1 MKFAWQ
7 ILTHTPIWVFP
18 LLAYLVW
25 LGIKA
30 MRPRTV
36 TIWRSLI
43 VPAVFI
49 VWGLSRLLSR
59 QDIVWPLAAWLG
71 AAAVLLVV
79 GLLTARPIELDHT
92 TGEIKRP
99 GSVIPLIRNITVFA
113 LQYTVAVI
121 AAVDPHD
128 AHHGRDHRSRRYRR
142 NDRLFPRAHGRAA
155 AQYFSSVERTL
166 RLDRARSARHRA
178 AVEALQF
185 GWPLRAAGAAS
196 GAGGAGRRR

>member
-1 MKFAWQ
+1 MKLAWQ

-18 LLAYLVW
+18 LFGYLVW

-30 MRPRTV
+30 RRPRTV

-49 VWGLSRLLSR
+49 VWGLSRLVLR
-59 QDIVWPLAAWLG
+59 QQDVMWPLLSWAA

-79 GLLTARPIELDHT
+79 GLVTAQPFELDHT

-99 GSVIPLIRNITVFA
+99 GSWVPLIRNVTVFA

-128 AHHGRDHRSRRYRR
+128 ATT
-142 NDRLFPRAHGRAA
+142 AAIVGRAVSGGTTGYFLGRTVA
-155 AQYFSSVERTL
+155 LLRQYFR
-166 RLDRARSARHRA
+166 
-178 AVEALQF
+178 Q
-185 GWPLRAAGAAS
+185 
-196 GAGGAGRRR
+196 RREDIKTDLTT

>member
-1 MKFAWQ
+1 MKFALQ
-7 ILTHTPIWVFP
+7 ILIHTPIWVFP
-18 LLAYLVW
+18 LFAYLVW

-49 VWGLSRLLSR
+49 VWGLSRLFSR
-59 QDIVWPLAAWLG
+59 QQDVMWPLVAWL
-71 AAAVLLVV
+71 AAAAILLVV

-92 TGEIKRP
+92 TGEIRRP
-99 GSVIPLIRNITVFA
+99 GSAIPLIRNITVFA

-128 AHHGRDHRSRRYRR
+128 ATT
-142 NDRLFPRAHGRAA
+142 AAIVGRAISGGTTGYFLGRTIA
-155 AQYFSSVERTL
+155 MLRQYWKQR
-166 RLDRARSARHRA
+166 RAD
-178 AVEALQF
+178 LTT
-185 GWPLRAAGAAS
+185 
-196 GAGGAGRRR
+196 

>member
-7 ILTHTPIWVFP
+7 ILIHTPIWVFP
-18 LLAYLVW
+18 LFAYLIW

-49 VWGLSRLLSR
+49 IWGLSRLFSR
-59 QDIVWPLAAWLG
+59 QQDFFWPLIAWLG
-71 AAAVLLVV
+71 AAAVLLLV
-79 GLLTARPIELDHT
+79 GLLTAQPIELDHT

-99 GSVIPLIRNITVFA
+99 GSWVPLIRNITVFA

-121 AAVDPHD
+121 SAVDPHD
-128 AHHGRDHRSRRYRR
+128 ATT
-142 NDRLFPRAHGRAA
+142 AAVIGRAISGGTTGYFLGRTIA
-155 AQYFSSVERTL
+155 LLRQYFRQRKADLTT
-166 RLDRARSARHRA
+166 
-178 AVEALQF
+178 
-185 GWPLRAAGAAS
+185 
-196 GAGGAGRRR
+196 

>member
-1 MKFAWQ
+1 L
-7 ILTHTPIWVFP
+7 IHTPIWVFP
-18 LLAYLVW
+18 LFAYLVW

-30 MRPRTV
+30 TRPRTV

-59 QDIVWPLAAWLG
+59 KDYAWPLVTWVA
-71 AAAVLLVV
+71 AAAVLLVI
-79 GLLTARPIELDHT
+79 GLLAARPFELDHT

-99 GSVIPLIRNITVFA
+99 GSWVPLIRNVTVFA

-128 AHHGRDHRSRRYRR
+128 ATT
-142 NDRLFPRAHGRAA
+142 AAIVGRAISGGTTGYFLGRTVA
-155 AQYFSSVERTL
+155 LLRQYWKQRKEDIKADSRT
-166 RLDRARSARHRA
+166 
-178 AVEALQF
+178 
-185 GWPLRAAGAAS
+185 
-196 GAGGAGRRR
+196 

>member
-7 ILTHTPIWVFP
+7 ILTHTPLWAFA
-18 LLAYLVW
+18 LLAFLVW
-25 LGIKA
+25 QGIKA

-36 TIWRSLI
+36 TVWRSLI

-59 QDIVWPLAAWLG
+59 QDYAWPLVTWVA
-71 AAAVLLVV
+71 AAAVLLVI
-79 GLLTARPIELDHT
+79 GLLTARPFELDHT

-99 GSVIPLIRNITVFA
+99 GSWVPLIRNVTVFA

-128 AHHGRDHRSRRYRR
+128 ATTAAIVGRVISGGTTGYF
-142 NDRLFPRAHGRAA
+142 LGRTIALLR
-155 AQYFSSVERTL
+155 QYWKQKEDIKADLTT
-166 RLDRARSARHRA
+166 
-178 AVEALQF
+178 
-185 GWPLRAAGAAS
+185 
-196 GAGGAGRRR
+196 

>member
-7 ILTHTPIWVFP
+7 ILIHTPIWVFP
-18 LLAYLVW
+18 LFAYLVW

-59 QDIVWPLAAWLG
+59 NDYAGPLVAWLG

-79 GLLTARPIELDHT
+79 GLMTARPLDLDHT
-92 TGEIKRP
+92 TGQIRRP
-99 GSVIPLIRNITVFA
+99 GSVMPLIRNITVFA
-113 LQYTVAVI
+113 LQYTVTVI
-121 AAVDPHD
+121 AAI
-128 AHHGRDHRSRRYRR
+128 
-142 NDRLFPRAHGRAA
+142 
-155 AQYFSSVERTL
+155 
-166 RLDRARSARHRA
+166 
-178 AVEALQF
+178 
-185 GWPLRAAGAAS
+185 
-196 GAGGAGRRR
+196 

>member
-7 ILTHTPIWVFP
+7 VLIHTPIWVFP
-18 LLAYLVW
+18 LFAYLVW

-49 VWGLSRLLSR
+49 VWGLSRLFSSR
-59 QDIVWPLAAWLG
+59 DFAEPLASWLG
-71 AAAVLLVV
+71 AAVVLLLV
-79 GLLTARPIELDHT
+79 GLLAAKPFELDHT

-99 GSVIPLIRNITVFA
+99 GSVVPLIRNITVFA

-128 AHHGRDHRSRRYRR
+128 AT
-142 NDRLFPRAHGRAA
+142 AVAIVGRAISGGTTGYFLGRTIA
-155 AQYFSSVERTL
+155 LLRQYFRQRKADLTT
-166 RLDRARSARHRA
+166 
-178 AVEALQF
+178 
-185 GWPLRAAGAAS
+185 
-196 GAGGAGRRR
+196 

>member
-7 ILTHTPIWVFP
+7 ILIHTPIWVFP
-18 LLAYLVW
+18 LFAYLVW

-49 VWGLSRLLSR
+49 VWGLSRLLSA
-59 QDIVWPLAAWLG
+59 QDFAAPLAAWLG
-71 AAAVLLVV
+71 AAAALLVV
-79 GLLTARPIELDHT
+79 GLLTARPLELDHT

-99 GSVIPLIRNITVFA
+99 GSVVPLIRNITVFA
-113 LQYTVAVI
+113 LQYTVAVL

-128 AHHGRDHRSRRYRR
+128 ATT
-142 NDRLFPRAHGRAA
+142 AAIVGRAISGGTTGYFLGGTIA
-155 AQYFSSVERTL
+155 LLRQYWKQRKADLTT
-166 RLDRARSARHRA
+166 
-178 AVEALQF
+178 
-185 GWPLRAAGAAS
+185 
-196 GAGGAGRRR
+196 

>member
-7 ILTHTPIWVFP
+7 ILIHTPIWVFP
-18 LLAYLVW
+18 LFAYLVW

-59 QDIVWPLAAWLG
+59 QQDVMWPLIAWLA
-71 AAAVLLVV
+71 AAAVLLMA
-79 GLLTARPIELDHT
+79 GLLTARPLELDHT

-99 GSVIPLIRNITVFA
+99 GSVVPLIRNVTVFA

-128 AHHGRDHRSRRYRR
+128 ATTAAIAGRVISGGTTGYF
-142 NDRLFPRAHGRAA
+142 LGRTIALLR
-155 AQYFSSVERTL
+155 QYFRQRKADIT
-166 RLDRARSARHRA
+166 A
-178 AVEALQF
+178 
-185 GWPLRAAGAAS
+185 
-196 GAGGAGRRR
+196 

>member
-1 MKFAWQ
+1 MKFAWH
-7 ILTHTPIWVFP
+7 ILIHTPIWVFP
-18 LLAYLVW
+18 LFAYLVW

-30 MRPRTV
+30 TRPRTV

-59 QDIVWPLAAWLG
+59 QDYAWPLVTWVA
-71 AAAVLLVV
+71 AAAVLLVI
-79 GLLTARPIELDHT
+79 GLLTARPFELDHT

-99 GSVIPLIRNITVFA
+99 GSWVPLIRNVTVFA

-128 AHHGRDHRSRRYRR
+128 ATT
-142 NDRLFPRAHGRAA
+142 AAIVGRAISGGTTGYFLGRTVA
-155 AQYFSSVERTL
+155 LLRQYWK
-166 RLDRARSARHRA
+166 
-178 AVEALQF
+178 Q
-185 GWPLRAAGAAS
+185 
-196 GAGGAGRRR
+196 RREDIKADLTT